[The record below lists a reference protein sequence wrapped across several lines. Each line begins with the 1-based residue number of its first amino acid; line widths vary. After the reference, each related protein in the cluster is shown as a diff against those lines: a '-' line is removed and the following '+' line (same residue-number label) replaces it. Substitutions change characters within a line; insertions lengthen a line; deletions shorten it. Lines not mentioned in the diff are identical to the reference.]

1 MLGKINPKL
10 GNEKKIDYV
19 FCRFR
24 FHQKTRV
31 ESLKELDLRGFKKL
45 TFPAPILRQ
54 GNSIEISVK
63 ETSQSF
69 SLELSSQ
76 SFNLILSVKENSTV
90 NKTFQS
96 FYLILSVKE
105 TS

>member
-76 SFNLILSVKENSTV
+76 SFKENSTV
-90 NKTFQS
+90 NKAFQS